1 MAASPPIIALRDV
14 RLTLGGAPLFMGVDM
29 ALSRGQRVALVGRNG
44 AGKST
49 LMRIIAGRLEP
60 DGGEVFRQPGMTAR
74 HLLQEPDFTGFSTA
88 LDYVSEG
95 LDPDLAYR
103 AEAEL
108 GAWGVPFG
116 LDLSKAS
123 GGQSRR
129 IALAHAFAHDPDIL
143 LLDEPTNHLDVPAIE
158 LLEKELLAYR
168 GACLIVSHDRRFLEN
183 VSTDVAWLRQG
194 VVRTL
199 DRGYRHFPEFVE
211 LVEAEEEKQFDKLSV
226 QLKAE
231 ERWMARGVTARRK
244 RNMGRVRKLQD
255 MRAEKREKRIALADA
270 ASAANLA
277 IDSGA
282 QSSKLVMEAKGLTKV
297 FQTPDGPLPIV
308 RNLDLRIM
316 RGDRLGLIGPNGAGK
331 TTLLKL
337 ILGQLAPDA
346 GTLRLAKNLEIAYL
360 DQTRVTLK
368 PNETLWDTL
377 APLGGDQIIVR
388 GQPKHV
394 AAYAKDFMFESKQL
408 RQPVSA
414 LSGGERN
421 RLTLALA
428 LAKPSNL
435 LVMDEPTND
444 LDIETLD
451 LLEDMLAEFDGTL
464 LLVSHDRAFVDNV
477 VTSILTPE
485 GDGVWLETPGGY
497 SDYVSQ
503 RKPGRTATAFRSS
516 TPEAP
521 AKGGPKPTAAPI
533 SSQPKPATGKLSYKD
548 TRRLDELN
556 RLMPERKAEIEQLE
570 DAMADATLFAKDPK
584 AFHARANRVTA
595 ARAELD
601 AYELEWLELEEKRE
615 ALTRG

>member
-1 MAASPPIIALRDV
+1 MAASPPIIALREV
-14 RLTLGGAPLFMGVDM
+14 RLTLGGAPLFMGVNL
-29 ALSRGQRVALVGRNG
+29 ALSRNQRVALVGRNG

-49 LMRIIAGRLEP
+49 LMRILAGQLEP

-74 HLLQEPDFTGFSTA
+74 HLLQEPDFTGFATA
-88 LDYVSEG
+88 LAYVAEG
-95 LDPDLAYR
+95 LEPDLCYR

-108 GAWGVPFG
+108 SAWDVPFG
-116 LDLSKAS
+116 LDLAKAS

-158 LLEKELLAYR
+158 LLEKELLSYR

-194 VVRTL
+194 VVRSI
-199 DRGYRHFPEFVE
+199 DKGYSRFPDFVD
-211 LVEAEEEKQFDKLSV
+211 LVEAEEDKQFDKLSV
-226 QLKAE
+226 QLKAV

-244 RNMGRVRKLQD
+244 RNMGRVRKLHE
-255 MRAEKREKRIALADA
+255 MRSEKREKRIALAEA
-270 ASAANLA
+270 ANTANLA

-282 QSSKLVMEAKGLTKV
+282 QSSKLVMEAKGLSKS
-297 FQTPDGPLPIV
+297 FLTPEGPLLIV
-308 RNLDLRIM
+308 RGLNLRIM

-337 ILGQLAPDA
+337 ILGQIEPDA
-346 GTLRLAKNLEIAYL
+346 GSLRLAKNLEIAYL
-360 DQTRVTLK
+360 DQTRMTLK

-377 APLGGDQIIVR
+377 APLGGDQILVR
-388 GQPKHV
+388 GHPKHV
-394 AAYAKDFMFESKQL
+394 AAYAKDFLFEPKQL

-497 SDYVSQ
+497 SDYLSQ
-503 RKPGRTATAFRSS
+503 RKSARGATALRSS
-516 TPEAP
+516 TPDAP
-521 AKGGPKPTAAPI
+521 TKGGPKAGLAAK
-533 SSQPKPATGKLSYKD
+533 SATGKLSYKEA
-548 TRRLDELN
+548 RRLEELD

-570 DAMADATLFAKDPK
+570 DAMADASLFSKDPK
-584 AFHARANRVTA
+584 GFQVRANRLTA
-595 ARAELD
+595 ARSELE
-601 AYELEWLELEEKRE
+601 AYELEWLGLEDKRE
-615 ALTRG
+615 AFGRA

>member
-14 RLTLGGAPLFMGVDM
+14 RLTLGGAPLFMGVDL
-29 ALSRGQRVALVGRNG
+29 ALSRNQRVALVGRNG

-49 LMRIIAGRLEP
+49 LMRILAGRLEP

-74 HLLQEPDFTGFSTA
+74 HLLQEPDFTGFATA
-88 LDYVSEG
+88 LDYVAEG
-95 LDPDLAYR
+95 LDPDLSYR

-116 LDLSKAS
+116 LDLAKAS

-194 VVRTL
+194 VVRSI
-199 DRGYRHFPEFVE
+199 DKGYGRFPEFVE

-244 RNMGRVRKLQD
+244 RNMGRVRKLHE
-255 MRAEKREKRIALADA
+255 MRSEKREKRVALADA
-270 ASAANLA
+270 ANTANLA
-277 IDSGA
+277 IDSGG
-282 QSSKLVMEAKGLTKV
+282 QSSKLVMEAKGLTKT

-308 RNLDLRIM
+308 RALNLRIM

-337 ILGQLAPDA
+337 ILGQLEPDA
-346 GTLRLAKNLEIAYL
+346 GVVRLAKNLEIAYL
-360 DQTRVTLK
+360 DQTRITLK

-377 APLGGDQIIVR
+377 APLGGDQIMVR
-388 GQPKHV
+388 GHPKHV
-394 AAYAKDFMFESKQL
+394 AAYAKDFMFEPKQL
-408 RQPVSA
+408 RQPVAA

-451 LLEDMLAEFDGTL
+451 LLEDMLADFDGTL

-485 GDGVWLETPGGY
+485 GDGAWLETPGGY
-497 SDYVSQ
+497 SDYLAQ
-503 RKPGRTATAFRSS
+503 RKSGRGATALRSS
-516 TPEAP
+516 TPDAQP
-521 AKGGPKPTAAPI
+521 KGGPKAAAA
-533 SSQPKPATGKLSYKD
+533 SAKPATGKLSYRD
-548 TRRLDELN
+548 ARRLEELN
-556 RLMPERKAEIEQLE
+556 RLMPERKAEIEMLE
-570 DAMADATLFAKDPK
+570 DVLADASLFAKDPK
-584 AFHARANRVTA
+584 GFQVRANRLTA
-595 ARAELD
+595 ARGDLE
-601 AYELEWLELEEKRE
+601 AYELEWLDLEEKRE
-615 ALTRG
+615 ALGRA